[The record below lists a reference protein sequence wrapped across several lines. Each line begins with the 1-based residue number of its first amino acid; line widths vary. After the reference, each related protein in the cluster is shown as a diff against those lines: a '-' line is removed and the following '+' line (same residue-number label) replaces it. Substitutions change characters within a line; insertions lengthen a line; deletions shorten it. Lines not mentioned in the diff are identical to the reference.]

1 MRATNEVKVYLDRK
15 TQWNSISHGLASTSI
30 ISPTL
35 WDCVGREQ
43 EAANIQRALNVIQEA
58 WRTIPEEHLK
68 KDRKP
73 CLRQFRLCRGIKEA
87 VLAFKL
93 IRIVQH

>member
-35 WDCVGREQ
+35 
-43 EAANIQRALNVIQEA
+43 
-58 WRTIPEEHLK
+58 LK
-68 KDRKP
+68 Q
-73 CLRQFRLCRGIKEA
+73 CGI
-87 VLAFKL
+87 VLAENKRQPTSKDSLELSNTDFA
-93 IRIVQH
+93 